1 LYSLL
6 NTKLITIPTVAETK
20 DIIAIRNN
28 ITYFVSSGWYIAG
41 ESKVKDT
48 IVVNIKN
55 NIVMGIRFINLSF
68 IINISI

>member
-48 IVVNIKN
+48 IVVNIKK
-55 NIVMGIRFINLSF
+55 I
-68 IINISI
+68 

>member
-55 NIVMGIRFINLSF
+55 NIVIGIS
-68 IINISI
+68 